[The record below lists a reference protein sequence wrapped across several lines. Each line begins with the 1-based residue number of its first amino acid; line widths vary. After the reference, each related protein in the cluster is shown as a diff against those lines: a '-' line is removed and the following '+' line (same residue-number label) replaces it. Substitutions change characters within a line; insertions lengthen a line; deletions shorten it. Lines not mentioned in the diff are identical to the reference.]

1 MASENVKRFAVKSD
15 SDIDLLLKEA
25 VPMNTRKSTDMW
37 VGVFQKFCKEQ
48 DIDLDLAT
56 CSATELNSAL
66 CKFYPS
72 LR

>member
-48 DIDLDLAT
+48 DIDLDLAD
-56 CSATELNSAL
+56 L
-66 CKFYPS
+66 
-72 LR
+72 LRHRAQ